1 MLSIEHAQARILK
14 MSTVIWMLFGW
25 VACLDSPENPVFT
38 IDADAGNVVET
49 DTVAPSD
56 FQSPVI
62 LTDTSTE
69 DFIDATPDDATPTPE
84 LDMGQQPAS
93 DAATLNPDMT
103 PRPDCVPRP
112 ERCDGLDNDCDGRFE
127 EAVNGVDPC
136 QCVSGT
142 GFEVCLASMNWMRAR
157 QICQSKALD
166 LAIIRNADEMASMAT
181 LSFEV
186 LPEDSRREAWIG
198 LSDRNIEG
206 TFVWVNQDG
215 LEYEAWHDGEPND
228 EFQEDCATLQFEETR
243 MLVGMTS
250 IVPYNAHLS
259 VPNRKRNGLDVRF
272 LTNGSLAQRLG
283 GRMRGV
289 HESLSIER
297 RLWTVWSFLGPCRPA
312 FLDSRQSGGVT
323 SLGDGTTTALRRMV
337 VST

>member
-69 DFIDATPDDATPTPE
+69 DFIDATPDDAMPTPE

-228 EFQEDCATLQFEETR
+228 EFQREDCATLQFR
-243 MLVGMTS
+243 GNQNVGWNDVNCS
-250 IVPYNAHLS
+250 I
-259 VPNRKRNGLDVRF
+259 
-272 LTNGSLAQRLG
+272 QRPFIC
-283 GRMRGV
+283 
-289 HESLSIER
+289 SQ
-297 RLWTVWSFLGPCRPA
+297 P
-312 FLDSRQSGGVT
+312 
-323 SLGDGTTTALRRMV
+323 
-337 VST
+337 